1 MSRRASRIAAVEV
14 LYGADVRNADA
25 ADLTQERDDLDAYAL
40 HLVQQVRTR
49 QAELDEIITKHS
61 FGWTTDRMSSV
72 DRNVLRVGVLE
83 LLERD
88 VPRAAAIDEAVEIAK
103 RFSGE
108 DAGRF
113 VNGVLAAVMA
123 TIYGA
128 GAGGGSSPNG
138 SNGTAGSGDGSG
150 DGSGGG
156 STGGSGGG

>member
-14 LYGADVRNADA
+14 LYGADVREADA
-25 ADLTQERDDLDAYAL
+25 TEITQEREDLDAYAL
-40 HLVQQVRTR
+40 HLVEQVRAR
-49 QAELDEIITKHS
+49 KPELDEIITKHS

-88 VPRAAAIDEAVEIAK
+88 VPHAAAIDEAVEIAK

-108 DAGRF
+108 EAGRF
-113 VNGVLAAVMA
+113 VNGVLAAVMS
-123 TIYGA
+123 TIY

-138 SNGTAGSGDGSG
+138 SE
-150 DGSGGG
+150 GGG
-156 STGGSGGG
+156 DPSGAD